1 MTNVKSIFDKTEFDM
16 KISEIMTKQVIS
28 ITPQTSAEVCAKLMI
43 EHSIGSVVVVDED
56 GVTIGII
63 TKENLIRHVIAK
75 KAIAEQIK
83 ASEIMS
89 YPVITID
96 KKLTLTEAMEKMFKK
111 SIRHLVI
118 TDSDGKVKGI
128 CTDTDIFKVVPQLIF
143 LEQEYIKLIRERDVV
158 ENDKENTNK
167 FAGYCDDCRVYSDE
181 LIYIDGIYA
190 CPTCSVEQ

>member
-1 MTNVKSIFDKTEFDM
+1 MTNVKSIFDKTKFDM
-16 KISEIMTKQVIS
+16 VVNEIMTKRVIS
-28 ITPQTSAEVCAKLMI
+28 ITAHTSAEVCAKLMI
-43 EHSIGSVVVVDED
+43 EHRIGSVVVVDED

-63 TKENLIRHVIAK
+63 TKENLIRHVIAQ
-75 KAIAEQIK
+75 KAFAEQIK

-96 KKLTLTEAMEKMFKK
+96 KNLTLTEAMEKMFKE

-143 LEQEYIKLIRERDVV
+143 LEQEYIKLIRERDVD